1 MPDTICAYE
10 RHCEIP
16 KQFSSYLKSLSGVYK
31 NKLINQNKRI
41 KELTKDEIDQI
52 SSFLRPDFEKVPSL
66 HMQIKETSQT
76 IETLTQEQYE
86 KIDGI
91 IDNERCV
98 IIGGAGTG
106 KTFLAM
112 AAALYHAARNEKVLI
127 TTRSPYLANYL
138 RSNRNTDNIDIMD
151 IQQII
156 DKKLDIKFDV
166 IIIDEGQDL
175 CQLDKI
181 QIF

>member
-1 MPDTICAYE
+1 
-10 RHCEIP
+10 
-16 KQFSSYLKSLSGVYK
+16 
-31 NKLINQNKRI
+31 
-41 KELTKDEIDQI
+41 
-52 SSFLRPDFEKVPSL
+52 
-66 HMQIKETSQT
+66 MQIKETSET

-138 RSNRNTDNIDIMD
+138 MSNRNTDNIVIMD

-156 DKKLDIKFDV
+156 DKKLDTKFDV

-181 QIF
+181 QIFENKFQTK